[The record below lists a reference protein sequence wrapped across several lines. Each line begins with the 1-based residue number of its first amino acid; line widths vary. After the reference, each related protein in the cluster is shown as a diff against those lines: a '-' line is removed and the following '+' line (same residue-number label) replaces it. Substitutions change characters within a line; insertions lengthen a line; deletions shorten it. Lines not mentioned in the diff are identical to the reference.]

1 MVKTNVVSIYGLQC
15 SSWGSN
21 SYDLDSSLYALLE
34 PTQEIDCGIILL
46 LDPKP

>member
-1 MVKTNVVSIYGLQC
+1 MLWVYTVYNVQVGVQILMIWTQAYML
-15 SSWGSN
+15 
-21 SYDLDSSLYALLE
+21 LLE